1 AACYNELKKKSE
13 RYEGQEESFI
23 VQQWLASNVRGQL
36 INRSLEV
43 FYENYDAIMAGTFND
58 SLIDASSAEQLV
70 QILQS
75 LSFTYIYQ
83 DKGIVESEIAGN
95 EIISKLLE
103 TFIPAVIYYDSETP
117 ERQTAKDKRLLTLI
131 SDNYLGCYRK
141 NAEGESETMK
151 LYLRLLLVTDF
162 ICGMTDSYAKDLY
175 QRLNGL

>member
-1 AACYNELKKKSE
+1 
-13 RYEGQEESFI
+13 
-23 VQQWLASNVRGQL
+23 
-36 INRSLEV
+36 
-43 FYENYDAIMAGTFND
+43 MAGTFND

-131 SDNYLGCYRK
+131 SDNYLGRYRK

-175 QRLNGL
+175 QRLNGLS